1 MFGTIISYLLDKSRV
16 IYLYR
21 ALFIINHLTY
31 LLLDMKKITGITIS
45 ALLFSGAA
53 LSAQPFFFPDDYW
66 GGDPTSNKNIYQADV
81 IGQNDVF
88 DLTGFNVQYN
98 DVTDVLD
105 VKIRGNYFED
115 LLADSNE
122 LLNTYMGDL
131 FISTDGLSWT
141 DPEEATLDDYYG
153 QPDATTWEYAA
164 TLGTYDNS
172 GGDLDNANSGNPK
185 SGQLF
190 EVNDPDNNIELS
202 HININGIYRE
212 NQEVRYD
219 GQGQNALGN
228 PVSWFFSDDESFL
241 QISIEDS
248 SQFLGDAD
256 EIGFHWTMSCGNDVL
271 EFSMPGT
278 ITPVPEPSL
287 IGALGIGGLF
297 GFLWIRRKR
306 QPRKS

>member
-1 MFGTIISYLLDKSRV
+1 MS
-16 IYLYR
+16 
-21 ALFIINHLTY
+21 LFIIHSSIY
-31 LLLDMKKITGITIS
+31 LLLVMKTNTGITIA

-53 LSAQPFFFPDDYW
+53 LSAQTVFPDNYW
-66 GGDPTSNKNIYQADV
+66 GGDPTSNKNVYQADV
-81 IGQNDVF
+81 IGEDEVF
-88 DLTGFNVQYN
+88 DMTGFNVQYSAS
-98 DVTDVLD
+98 TDVLN
-105 VKIRGNYFED
+105 VQLHGKYFDD
-115 LLADSNE
+115 LLADSDK

-141 DPEEATLDDYYG
+141 DGGAATLNDFYG
-153 QPDATTWEYAA
+153 EPGATTWEYAA
-164 TLGTYDNS
+164 TLGIYDNS
-172 GGDLDNANSGNPK
+172 GGDLTNANSGNPK
-185 SGQLF
+185 SGQVF

-212 NQEVRYD
+212 KQEVRYD
-219 GQGQNALGN
+219 GQNQDPLGN
-228 PVSWFFSDDESFL
+228 PVSWFFSDDKSFL

-248 SQFLGDAD
+248 SQFLGGAD
-256 EIGFHWTMSCGNDVL
+256 DIGFHWTMSCGNDVL

-306 QPRKS
+306 RTRKS